1 MNRDLRSKTNRA
13 INYYIATDRMQGERE
28 NVLNHIANTYLMNQE
43 LMKTFK
49 ISQKEVDDEV
59 EKIVDD
65 ILSTYGGME

>member
-1 MNRDLRSKTNRA
+1 MNRDLRIKTNRA
-13 INYYIATDRMQGERE
+13 INYYIATDRMVGERE

-49 ISQKEVDDEV
+49 ISQKEVDEEV

-65 ILSTYGGME
+65 ILETYGGME